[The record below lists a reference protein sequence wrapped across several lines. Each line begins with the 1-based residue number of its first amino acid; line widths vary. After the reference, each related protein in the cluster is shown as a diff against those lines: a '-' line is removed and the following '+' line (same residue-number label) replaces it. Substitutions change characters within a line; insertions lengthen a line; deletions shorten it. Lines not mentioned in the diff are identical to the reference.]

1 MAERITS
8 ERGLHPF
15 QYNDPDRSDER
26 MPRRAPHTGAGSY
39 RNPRSARDPMNQAS
53 TDSVNDY
60 EPDVLRVFQTKDETR
75 LFYTKITHT
84 YDLLAEHSEQ
94 SCARPG

>member
-1 MAERITS
+1 
-8 ERGLHPF
+8 
-15 QYNDPDRSDER
+15 
-26 MPRRAPHTGAGSY
+26 
-39 RNPRSARDPMNQAS
+39 MNQAS

>member
-1 MAERITS
+1 
-8 ERGLHPF
+8 
-15 QYNDPDRSDER
+15 
-26 MPRRAPHTGAGSY
+26 
-39 RNPRSARDPMNQAS
+39 MNQAS

-75 LFYTKITHT
+75 FFYTKITHA

-94 SCARPG
+94 YARGRAENARRQGRPECP